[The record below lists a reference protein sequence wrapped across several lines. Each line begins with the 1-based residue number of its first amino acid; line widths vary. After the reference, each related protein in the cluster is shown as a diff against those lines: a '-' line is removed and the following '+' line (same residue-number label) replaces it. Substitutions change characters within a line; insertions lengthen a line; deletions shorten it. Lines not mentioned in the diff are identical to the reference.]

1 MSEPRRS
8 LPEIVQGTVVLVVML
23 CGLGWLVVAAV
34 RSDSVWFKATLA
46 AFLVPVLLW
55 VAFIAWMAACQWL
68 DKRRCAREGR
78 AWRP

>member
-8 LPEIVQGTVVLVVML
+8 LSEIIQGAAVLVVML

-34 RSDSVWFKATLA
+34 RSDSAWFKAA
-46 AFLVPVLLW
+46 VAVFLVPLLLW
-55 VAFIAWMAACQWL
+55 AAFIGWLATCQWL

-78 AWRP
+78 EWRP